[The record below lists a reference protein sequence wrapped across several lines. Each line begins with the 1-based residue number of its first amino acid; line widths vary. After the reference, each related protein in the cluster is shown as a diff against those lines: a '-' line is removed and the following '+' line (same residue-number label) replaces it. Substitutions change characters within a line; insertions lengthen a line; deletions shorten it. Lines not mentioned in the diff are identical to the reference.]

1 MGMTSNPAIFEKA
14 VGESADYADA
24 LEELERRLR
33 GRGSETEE
41 TIRRRFDNALSEIR
55 EIVWYDYVV
64 MNDNLDAAIERLRA
78 VYTAEQCRRER
89 MMEKIKPF
97 FDRSGGM

>member
-1 MGMTSNPAIFEKA
+1 
-14 VGESADYADA
+14 
-24 LEELERRLR
+24 
-33 GRGSETEE
+33 
-41 TIRRRFDNALSEIR
+41 
-55 EIVWYDYVV
+55 

-78 VYTAEQCRRER
+78 IYTAEQCRRER